1 MLNKVI
7 LMGRLTREPELKY
20 TPSNVAVCSFS
31 IAVDRRYA
39 KPGEQRETD
48 FINIVAWRNT
58 AEFISKHFMKGQLIN
73 ICGSL
78 QTRSWDDAQ
87 GVTRY
92 ATEVIADEVNFCGDK
107 PRNQNDPLNAVVNE
121 IGGTQYTQGFT
132 PVANDDD
139 LPF

>member
-7 LMGRLTREPELKY
+7 LMGRLTRNPELKY

-31 IAVDRRYA
+31 IAIDRRYA

-58 AEFISKHFMKGQLIN
+58 AEFISKYFTKGQMIN
-73 ICGSL
+73 VCGSL
-78 QTRSWDDAQ
+78 QTREWNDAQ
-87 GVTRY
+87 GQKRY
-92 ATEVIADEVNFCGDK
+92 ATEVIVDEVNFCGDGAK
-107 PRNQNDPLNAVVNE
+107 KDPLDDVVSAVANM
-121 IGGTQYTQGFT
+121 GFT